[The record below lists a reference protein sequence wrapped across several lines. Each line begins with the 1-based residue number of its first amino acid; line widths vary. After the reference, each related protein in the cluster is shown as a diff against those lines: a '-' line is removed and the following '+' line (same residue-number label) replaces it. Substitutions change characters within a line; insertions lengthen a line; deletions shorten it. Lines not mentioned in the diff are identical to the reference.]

1 MREAEGALPGPRVV
15 AIVLAA
21 GASRRM
27 RGRDKLMEPVSGRPA
42 LRAVAEVATASRADS
57 VVVVL
62 PPAAAARREALAGLG
77 VAVAEAADWAEGM
90 AASSRAGLAAAGEA
104 DAVVILLADM
114 PEVTAGDVDR
124 LIAAFDPEEGREICR
139 AVSADGTPGHPVLFG
154 RRFFEALAG
163 LEGDRGAREVV
174 REAGEF
180 VTEVATSGRSA
191 VVDLDTPEEWAAWRE
206 RTGQAPEVAG

>member
-1 MREAEGALPGPRVV
+1 MREAEGAPPGRPRVA

-27 RGRDKLMEPVSGRPA
+27 RGRDKLMEPVGGRPA
-42 LRAVAEVATASRADS
+42 LRAVAEVAKASRADA

-62 PPAAAARREALAGLG
+62 PPAAAARREALAGLE
-77 VAVAEAADWAEGM
+77 VAVVEAADWAEGM
-90 AASSRAGLAAAGEA
+90 AASIRAGLAAAGEA

-124 LIAAFDPEEGREICR
+124 LIAAFDPEAGREICR

-163 LEGDRGAREVV
+163 LSGDQGAREVV
-174 REAGEF
+174 REAGEL
-180 VTEVATSGRSA
+180 VTEVATAGRAA
-191 VVDLDTPEEWAAWRE
+191 VVDLDTPEDWAAWR
-206 RTGQAPEVAG
+206 GQR